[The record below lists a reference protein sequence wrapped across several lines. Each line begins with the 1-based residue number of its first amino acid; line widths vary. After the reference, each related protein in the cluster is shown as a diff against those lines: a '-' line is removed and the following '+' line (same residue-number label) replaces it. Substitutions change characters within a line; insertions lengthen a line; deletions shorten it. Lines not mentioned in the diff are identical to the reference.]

1 MNGLKSV
8 SEIVLTSLASQSK
21 MDTFDFYF
29 IDDSKEKLEN
39 AIKGNPITQRN
50 QIVYFSM
57 RLPESEARSF
67 MNCFE
72 TEQFQ
77 IELNVIDNSD
87 MPYIITLEPVVLD
100 IYGNMEAKGGM
111 VDFRSI
117 KLLLQREMK
126 MNTISLG

>member
-21 MDTFDFYF
+21 MGTFDFCF
-29 IDDSKEKLEN
+29 IDDSKEKLDN

-57 RLPESEARSF
+57 RLPESEARNF

-72 TEQFQ
+72 AEQFQ

>member
-1 MNGLKSV
+1 
-8 SEIVLTSLASQSK
+8 
-21 MDTFDFYF
+21 
-29 IDDSKEKLEN
+29 
-39 AIKGNPITQRN
+39 
-50 QIVYFSM
+50 M
-57 RLPESEARSF
+57 RLPESEARNF

-72 TEQFQ
+72 AEQFQ

-126 MNTISLG
+126 INTIFLG